1 VKASLIHVDKG
12 TGMKNLT
19 GALHDYANAP
29 KITFVRWNELE
40 LH

>member
-1 VKASLIHVDKG
+1 VKASLIHADG
-12 TGMKNLT
+12 RTGMKNLT

-29 KITFVRWNELE
+29 KITSIHNDELD